1 MHSIDPGAGA
11 ATYALIVLNG
21 TGDQSLLDALDS
33 MTQQAEQNGFRN
45 AIHLLLY
52 EPTMET
58 CSTANHPMTP
68 RPLGSFRRK

>member
-45 AIHLLLY
+45 AIHI
-52 EPTMET
+52 P
-58 CSTANHPMTP
+58 
-68 RPLGSFRRK
+68 